1 MRLERCNKINSGIA
15 ATAAL
20 LLLLG
25 TGGVAR
31 AGDDSAE
38 VQGLKSEVNELKSE
52 GKDLKGAV
60 GTLRQQEAVAAP
72 GSPAGGG
79 TTPAPKTAGLH
90 VGRLAKEQGG
100 IKNDPS

>member
-31 AGDDSAE
+31 AGDDSAGG
-38 VQGLKSEVNELKSE
+38 QGLKSEVNELKSE
-52 GKDLKGAV
+52 VKDLKGAV

-72 GSPAGGG
+72 GAPAGGG
-79 TTPAPKTAGLH
+79 TAPAPQTGGGTRGPEGEDL
-90 VGRLAKEQGG
+90 GG
-100 IKNDPS
+100 IQ